1 MTEKILTVHVA
12 LDECLELEGEKHSVR
27 MITFSGTADG
37 PYFSGKILPG
47 GVDTQ
52 KGIAGEKPILSA
64 RYMLE
69 GTDDTG
75 HSCRIFIENNGAEDA
90 DGVIRTVPVIA
101 TDSRS
106 LLWMENACLEGTV
119 EPAETGVEI
128 HIFRK

>member
-1 MTEKILTVHVA
+1 MTEEILTVHVA
-12 LDECLELEGEKHSVR
+12 LDECLVLEGTEHSVY
-27 MITFSGTADG
+27 MISFSGTADG
-37 PYFSGKILPG
+37 PYFSGKILPY

-52 KGIAGEKPILSA
+52 KAVSGKKPVLSA

-75 HSCRIFIENNGAEDA
+75 HPCRIFIENNGMEDM
-90 DGVIRTVPVIA
+90 DGVTRTVPAIV

-119 EPAETGVEI
+119 EPAENGVEI